1 MIQPNLTGVTVL
13 AGERP
18 LPGFHGDRITSFIA
32 GQEVKIIDEDS
43 PTGGF
48 AFHLAALSAPRF
60 EEDDVFADWH

>member
-18 LPGFHGDRITSFIA
+18 LPGFHGDQITSFVP

-48 AFHLAALSAPRF
+48 AFRLAALSAPSP
-60 EEDDVFADWH
+60 EEDGASADRH